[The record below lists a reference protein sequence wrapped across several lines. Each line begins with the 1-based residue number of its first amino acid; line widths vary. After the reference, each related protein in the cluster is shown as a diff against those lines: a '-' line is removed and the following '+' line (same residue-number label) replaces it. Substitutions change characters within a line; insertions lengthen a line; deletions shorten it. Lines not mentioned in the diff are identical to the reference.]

1 MTEWREYQSNSEYVR
16 SRDLDPSCVRKVS
29 AMAELYE
36 KVRSDVC
43 RPTRRP
49 GIEGAR
55 ARRMPGTIHDDMHW
69 SSGLCM
75 TPALISTQLLDL
87 LRLTLVTDHE

>member
-1 MTEWREYQSNSEYVR
+1 MTEWREYQSHSEYVR

-36 KVRSDVC
+36 KVWSDV
-43 RPTRRP
+43 RRATRRP

-55 ARRMPGTIHDDMHW
+55 ARRMPGTIHENMHW
-69 SSGLCM
+69 SSGFAS
-75 TPALISTQLLDL
+75 TPALISSQLLDL